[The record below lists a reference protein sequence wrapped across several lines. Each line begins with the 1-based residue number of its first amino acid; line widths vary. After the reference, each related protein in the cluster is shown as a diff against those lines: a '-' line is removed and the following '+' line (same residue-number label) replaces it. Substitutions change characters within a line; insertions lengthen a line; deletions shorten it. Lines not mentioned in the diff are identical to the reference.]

1 MAAYRLVYDSRHLQ
15 ADGREP
21 GSAPEPH
28 TRQSSIVWVQFQQ
41 TIGRDD
47 FARSL
52 HVSQGLRSF
61 KREQAVSE
69 MFKNRTKRASWDYLS
84 VIQPRNFGTGNWLV
98 AWHSGRTSVS
108 GRRTPCPAL
117 DLQLMGDH

>member
-15 ADGREP
+15 ADCREP
-21 GSAPEPH
+21 GSAPEPY

-47 FARSL
+47 LSARSS

-69 MFKNRTKRASWDYLS
+69 MFKNRTKQASWDYLS
-84 VIQPRNFGTGNWLV
+84 VIQPRNFGTGNFV
-98 AWHSGRTSVS
+98 NSRK
-108 GRRTPCPAL
+108 PQP
-117 DLQLMGDH
+117 